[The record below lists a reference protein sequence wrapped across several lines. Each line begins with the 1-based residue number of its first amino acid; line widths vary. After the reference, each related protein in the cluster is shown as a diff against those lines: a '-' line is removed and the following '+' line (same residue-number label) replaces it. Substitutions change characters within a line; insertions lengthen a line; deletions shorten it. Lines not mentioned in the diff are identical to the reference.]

1 MSLLARIH
9 AVCVATIVMGSAL
22 LRIALGLMTIWGCV
36 WWLANGFNLPGLN
49 YILGIIIVWGLVI
62 VVTALGVFVGA
73 PSPDRNARRETRR
86 ALRRARMLRRW

>member
-9 AVCVATIVMGSAL
+9 ALCVATIVIVSAL
-22 LRIALGLMTIWGCV
+22 LRIALGLMTIWGSV
-36 WWLANGFNLPGLN
+36 WWLANGFYLPGLN

-73 PSPDRNARRETRR
+73 PSPERNAQRETRR
-86 ALRRARMLRRW
+86 ALRQARMMRRW